1 MKYGDIAAI
10 FLAPLVDTIDA
21 PDVTATP
28 ARRLRDALEPIA
40 TQGWWSPQAG
50 ARLDALGV
58 DFLPGYVWGRAAALG
73 SPTASVVAA
82 TFGVFEPGLIAAV
95 YEAGSALVPRDDILA
110 AREDGGTASVAAIA
124 DPDDCAAVAD
134 PLLAVLADLDGL
146 GRPLFSALRALP
158 VPTSPAG
165 RLSARRGT
173 RSGTSRRRPPRGSR
187 RGRPHRGRGE
197 RAHGTVARLRPR
209 RVQRHPWVGP
219 PQLGAAV
226 ANLQVRGWM
235 DGDDLTDRGRAAHVR
250 IEEVT
255 DASQESPDRGVRGRT
270 RRHHRQGGGHLDPV
284 GRGPG
289 LSCGPTQARRR
300 LAHTG
305 HQTGPLTRHTLPP
318 TWRGGATHVTC
329 GGRDSE
335 AEWWGSIGSLPR
347 DRSSGM
353 STSNPQFAASVP
365 RPQSP
370 PDRGLAPP
378 HEQPRQS
385 RPIR

>member
-10 FLAPLVDTIDA
+10 FLAPLADTIDA

-95 YEAGSALVPRDDILA
+95 YEAGSALVPREDILA
-110 AREDGGTASVAAIA
+110 ARQDGGTASVAAVA

-165 RLSARRGT
+165 RLWRAAELVRE
-173 RSGTSRRRPPRGSR
+173 
-187 RGRPHRGRGE
+187 HRGDGHLAALVAAGLTAVEANVLTERWLGFGLGEYSATRGF
-197 RAHGTVARLRPR
+197 
-209 RVQRHPWVGP
+209 GP

-226 ANLQVRGWM
+226 ATLQARGWM
-235 DGDDLTDRGRAAHVR
+235 DGDDLTDRGRAARVR

-255 DASQESPDRGVRGRT
+255 DASQEALIEGCGAGLDGIIAKAGDISTQLVAARAFPADPRKRA
-270 RRHHRQGGGHLDPV
+270 GG
-284 GRGPG
+284 
-289 LSCGPTQARRR
+289 
-300 LAHTG
+300 
-305 HQTGPLTRHTLPP
+305 
-318 TWRGGATHVTC
+318 
-329 GGRDSE
+329 
-335 AEWWGSIGSLPR
+335 
-347 DRSSGM
+347 
-353 STSNPQFAASVP
+353 
-365 RPQSP
+365 
-370 PDRGLAPP
+370 
-378 HEQPRQS
+378 
-385 RPIR
+385 

>member
-10 FLAPLVDTIDA
+10 FLAPLADTIDA

-95 YEAGSALVPRDDILA
+95 YEAGSALVPREDILA
-110 AREDGGTASVAAIA
+110 ARQDGGTASVAAVA

-146 GRPLFSALRALP
+146 GRPLFSALRSLP

-165 RLSARRGT
+165 RLWRAAELVRE
-173 RSGTSRRRPPRGSR
+173 
-187 RGRPHRGRGE
+187 HRGDGHLAAVVAAGLTAVEANVLTERWLGFGLGEYSATRGF
-197 RAHGTVARLRPR
+197 
-209 RVQRHPWVGP
+209 GP

-226 ANLQVRGWM
+226 ANLQARGWM
-235 DGDDLTDRGRAAHVR
+235 DGDDLTDRGRAARVR

-255 DASQESPDRGVRGRT
+255 DASQEALIEGCGAGLDGIIARAGDIST
-270 RRHHRQGGGHLDPV
+270 RLVAARAFPADPRKRAGG
-284 GRGPG
+284 
-289 LSCGPTQARRR
+289 
-300 LAHTG
+300 
-305 HQTGPLTRHTLPP
+305 
-318 TWRGGATHVTC
+318 
-329 GGRDSE
+329 
-335 AEWWGSIGSLPR
+335 
-347 DRSSGM
+347 
-353 STSNPQFAASVP
+353 
-365 RPQSP
+365 
-370 PDRGLAPP
+370 
-378 HEQPRQS
+378 
-385 RPIR
+385 

>member
-10 FLAPLVDTIDA
+10 FLAPLADTIDA
-21 PDVTATP
+21 PDVTGTP

-165 RLSARRGT
+165 RLWRAAELVRE
-173 RSGTSRRRPPRGSR
+173 
-187 RGRPHRGRGE
+187 HRGDGHLAAVVAAGLTAVEANVLTERWLGFGLGEYSATRGF
-197 RAHGTVARLRPR
+197 
-209 RVQRHPWVGP
+209 GP
-219 PQLGAAV
+219 VQLGAAV
-226 ANLQVRGWM
+226 ANLQARGWM
-235 DGDDLTDRGRAAHVR
+235 DGDDLTDRGRAARVR

-255 DASQESPDRGVRGRT
+255 DASQEALIEGCGAGLDGIIAKAGDIST
-270 RRHHRQGGGHLDPV
+270 RLVAARAFPADPRKRAGG
-284 GRGPG
+284 
-289 LSCGPTQARRR
+289 
-300 LAHTG
+300 
-305 HQTGPLTRHTLPP
+305 
-318 TWRGGATHVTC
+318 
-329 GGRDSE
+329 
-335 AEWWGSIGSLPR
+335 
-347 DRSSGM
+347 
-353 STSNPQFAASVP
+353 
-365 RPQSP
+365 
-370 PDRGLAPP
+370 
-378 HEQPRQS
+378 
-385 RPIR
+385 